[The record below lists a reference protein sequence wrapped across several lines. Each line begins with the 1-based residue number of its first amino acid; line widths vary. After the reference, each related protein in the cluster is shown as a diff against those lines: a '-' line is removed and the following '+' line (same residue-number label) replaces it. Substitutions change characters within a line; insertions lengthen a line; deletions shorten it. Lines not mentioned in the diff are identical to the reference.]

1 MLTED
6 DIKEIRENREMVEQG
21 RREPVI
27 LYIKGVSVK
36 DPITGEEMQGE
47 PQKENVQLVWKKFTS
62 VEKTKFAD
70 LDVKKGEALVT
81 FSLNVDLE
89 NIEKIERKGVFYV
102 IELIDERGLGGVNR
116 REVIVKRVI

>member
-6 DIKEIRENREMVEQG
+6 DIKEIRENREMIEQG

-81 FSLNVDLE
+81 FPLNVDLE
-89 NIEKIERKGVFYV
+89 NIEKIERKGVYYV

>member
-6 DIKEIRENREMVEQG
+6 DIKEIRENREMIEQG

-27 LYIKGVSVK
+27 LYIKGVSEK
-36 DPITGEEMQGE
+36 DLITGEEIQGD
-47 PQKENVQLVWKKFTS
+47 PRKETVQLVWKKFTS

-81 FSLNVDLE
+81 FPLNVDLE

>member
-6 DIKEIRENREMVEQG
+6 DIKEIRENREMIEQG

-27 LYIKGVSVK
+27 LYIKRVSEK
-36 DPITGEEMQGE
+36 HPITGEEIQGA
-47 PQKENVQLVWKKFTS
+47 PRKETVQLVWKKFTS

-81 FSLNVDLE
+81 FPLNVDLE
-89 NIEKIERKGVFYV
+89 NIEKIEHKGVFYV

-116 REVIVKRVI
+116 HEVIVKRVI

>member
-6 DIKEIRENREMVEQG
+6 DIKEIRENREMIEQG

-27 LYIKGVSVK
+27 LYIKGVSEK
-36 DPITGEEMQGE
+36 DPITGEEIQGE
-47 PQKENVQLVWKKFTS
+47 PRKENVQLVWKKFTS
-62 VEKTKFAD
+62 VEKTKFAN

-81 FSLNVDLE
+81 FPLSVDLE
-89 NIEKIERKGVFYV
+89 KIEKIERKGVFYV

>member
-6 DIKEIRENREMVEQG
+6 DIKEIRENRKIIEQG
-21 RREPVI
+21 RKEPIV
-27 LYIKGVSVK
+27 LYMKSASEK
-36 DPITGEEMQGE
+36 DPITGEEIQGE
-47 PQKENVQLVWKKFTS
+47 PRKETVQLVWKKFTS

-70 LDVKKGEALVT
+70 FDVKKGEALVT
-81 FSLNVDLE
+81 FPLNVDIE
-89 NIEKIERKGVFYV
+89 NIEKIERNGVFYV

>member
-6 DIKEIRENREMVEQG
+6 DIKEIRENREMIEQG

-47 PQKENVQLVWKKFTS
+47 PQKESVQLVWKKFTS

-81 FSLNVDLE
+81 FPLNVDLE

>member
-6 DIKEIRENREMVEQG
+6 DINEIRENREMIEQG

-27 LYIKGVSVK
+27 LYIKGVSEK
-36 DPITGEEMQGE
+36 DPITREEIQGD
-47 PQKENVQLVWKKFTS
+47 PRKETVQLVWKKFTS
-62 VEKTKFAD
+62 VEKTKFAN

-81 FSLNVDLE
+81 FPLNVDLE

>member
-6 DIKEIRENREMVEQG
+6 DIKEIRENREMIEQG
-21 RREPVI
+21 RKEPI
-27 LYIKGVSVK
+27 TLYITGVSEK
-36 DPITGEEMQGE
+36 DPITGEEIRGE
-47 PQKENVQLVWKKFTS
+47 PRQETVQVVWKKFTS
-62 VEKTKFAD
+62 VEKTKFAS

-81 FSLNVDLE
+81 FPLKTDLE
-89 NIEKIERKGVFYV
+89 SVEKIERKGVFYV

>member
-6 DIKEIRENREMVEQG
+6 DIKEIRENREMIEQG

-27 LYIKGVSVK
+27 LHIKGVSEK
-36 DPITGEEMQGE
+36 DPITGEEIRGE
-47 PQKENVQLVWKKFTS
+47 SRKETVKLVWKKFTS

-81 FSLNVDLE
+81 FPLSVDLE

>member
-6 DIKEIRENREMVEQG
+6 DIKEIRENREMIEQG

-27 LYIKGVSVK
+27 LYIKGGSEK
-36 DPITGEEMQGE
+36 DPITGEEIQGD
-47 PQKENVQLVWKKFTS
+47 PRKETVQLVWKKFTS

-81 FSLNVDLE
+81 FPLNVDVE
-89 NIEKIERKGVFYV
+89 NIERIERKGVFYV

>member
-1 MLTED
+1 MLTEV
-6 DIKEIRENREMVEQG
+6 DIKEIRENREMIEQG
-21 RREPVI
+21 RKEPI
-27 LYIKGVSVK
+27 TLYMKGASEK
-36 DPITGEEMQGE
+36 DLITGEEIQGE
-47 PQKENVQLVWKKFTS
+47 PRKETVQLVWKKFTS

-81 FSLNVDLE
+81 FPLNVDLE
-89 NIEKIERKGVFYV
+89 NIEKIGRNGVFYV

>member
-6 DIKEIRENREMVEQG
+6 DIKEIQKNREMIEQG

-27 LYIKGVSVK
+27 LYIKGVSEK
-36 DPITGEEMQGE
+36 DPITGEDIKGE
-47 PQKENVQLVWKKFTS
+47 PRKENVQVIWKKFTS
-62 VEKTKFAD
+62 VEKTKFAS

-81 FSLNVDLE
+81 FHLNTDLK
-89 NIEKIERKGVFYV
+89 NIEKIERKGVFFA

-116 REVIVKRVI
+116 REVIVKRVF

>member
-6 DIKEIRENREMVEQG
+6 DIKEIQENRKMIEQG

-27 LYIKGVSVK
+27 LYIKGVSEK
-36 DPITGEEMQGE
+36 GPITGEEIQGD
-47 PQKENVQLVWKKFTS
+47 PRKETVQLVWKKFTS

-81 FSLNVDLE
+81 FPLNVDVE
-89 NIEKIERKGVFYV
+89 NIERIERKGVFYV

>member
-6 DIKEIRENREMVEQG
+6 DIKEIRENREMIEQG

-27 LYIKGVSVK
+27 LYIKGAFEK
-36 DPITGEEMQGE
+36 DPITGEEIQGD
-47 PQKENVQLVWKKFTS
+47 PRKETVQLVWKKFTS

>member
-6 DIKEIRENREMVEQG
+6 DIKEIRENREMIEQG

-27 LYIKGVSVK
+27 LYIKGVSEK
-36 DPITGEEMQGE
+36 DQITGEEIQGD
-47 PQKENVQLVWKKFTS
+47 PRKETVQLVWKKFTS

-81 FSLNVDLE
+81 FPLNVDLE

>member
-6 DIKEIRENREMVEQG
+6 DIKEIRENREMIEQG

-27 LYIKGVSVK
+27 LYIKGVSEK
-36 DPITGEEMQGE
+36 DPITGEVIQGD
-47 PQKENVQLVWKKFTS
+47 PRKETVQLVWKKFTS

-81 FSLNVDLE
+81 FPLNVDLE